1 MSDHSGCWVKESTL
15 QFMFISSHTIPTG
28 MITIPPA
35 IRVNDTVTGDPLMT
49 VPLNVRNSTRMLLG
63 LGEGEQVSLC
73 YEVHGEANQNFNL
86 VSDVCVSVNAHYMRA
101 RSDVDINVIDTI
113 GVRAVGNDNQC
124 RNIQVDLD
132 GCRAS
137 VDGVEIT
144 MPYRMAGISVRK
156 YTNRVRIAVP
166 NCDEHDLVMWV
177 FCQTGTFSYNDTSTF
192 QAPMI
197 RFVIARGFN
206 LQETSH
212 GILGKPGNTLVGQY
226 HSWHV

>member
-1 MSDHSGCWVKESTL
+1 MKV
-15 QFMFISSHTIPTG
+15 FMVRSLLLYDSLWLLVSRNSFCPSLVATIPIVQPTL
-28 MITIPPA
+28 ISPIQ
-35 IRVNDTVTGDPLMT
+35 VDDTVTGNPLMV
-49 VPLNVRNSTRMLLG
+49 VPLNVGNSTRIELG
-63 LGEGEQVSLC
+63 LGESDRVSLC

-86 VSDVCVSVNAHYMRA
+86 VSDTCVSVNAHYMSV

-156 YTNRVRIAVP
+156 YTNRVRIAP
-166 NCDEHDLVMWV
+166 NCEDHDLVMWV
-177 FCQTGTFSYNDTSTF
+177 FCLNITFTYNYTSTL
-192 QAPMI
+192 QSPMI

-212 GILGKPGNTLVGQY
+212 GILG
-226 HSWHV
+226 

>member
-1 MSDHSGCWVKESTL
+1 
-15 QFMFISSHTIPTG
+15 
-28 MITIPPA
+28 
-35 IRVNDTVTGDPLMT
+35 MT
-49 VPLNVRNSTRMLLG
+49 VPLNVGNSTRMLLG

-113 GVRAVGNDNQC
+113 GVRAVNDLDQC
-124 RNIQVDLD
+124 NEIRVDLD
-132 GCRAS
+132 GCRAF
-137 VDGVEIT
+137 VDGREIPT
-144 MPYRMAGISVRK
+144 RIPPYMASVGGVSIRK

-166 NCDEHDLVMWV
+166 NCDDHDLVMWV
-177 FCQTGTFSYNDTSTF
+177 FCQNGTFSYNDTSTF

-206 LQETSH
+206 LQERSH
-212 GILGKPGNTLVGQY
+212 GILGKSDLNMVVTDREFLLRSNGGRIITCVTCIIITPYYCTCHDCVFA
-226 HSWHV
+226 W

>member
-1 MSDHSGCWVKESTL
+1 
-15 QFMFISSHTIPTG
+15 
-28 MITIPPA
+28 
-35 IRVNDTVTGDPLMT
+35 
-49 VPLNVRNSTRMLLG
+49 MLLG
-63 LGEGEQVSLC
+63 LGEGEYVSLC

-101 RSDVDINVIDTI
+101 RSDVDINIIDTI
-113 GVRAVGNDNQC
+113 GVRAVDNDDQC

-166 NCDEHDLVMWV
+166 NCGDHDLVMWV
-177 FCQTGTFSYNDTSTF
+177 FCLTNTFTSGNLTF

-197 RFVIARGFN
+197 RFVIARGLN

-212 GILGKPGNTLVGQY
+212 GIIG
-226 HSWHV
+226 

>member
-1 MSDHSGCWVKESTL
+1 MKVSMVRSLLLYDSLWLLVSRNSFCPSLVA
-15 QFMFISSHTIPTG
+15 TIPIVQPTLTP
-28 MITIPPA
+28 IQ
-35 IRVNDTVTGDPLMT
+35 VNDTVTGNPLMV
-49 VPLNVRNSTRMLLG
+49 VPLNVGDSTRIQLG
-63 LGEGEQVSLC
+63 LGESDRVSLC
-73 YEVHGEANQNFNL
+73 YEVHGEANESFNL
-86 VSDVCVSVNAHYMRA
+86 VSDMCVSVNAHYMRA
-101 RSDVDINVIDTI
+101 RSDVDINIIDTI
-113 GVRAVGNDNQC
+113 GVRAVDNDDQC

-177 FCQTGTFSYNDTSTF
+177 FCQTGTFSYNDTSTI
-192 QAPMI
+192 QSPMI

-212 GILGKPGNTLVGQY
+212 GILG
-226 HSWHV
+226 